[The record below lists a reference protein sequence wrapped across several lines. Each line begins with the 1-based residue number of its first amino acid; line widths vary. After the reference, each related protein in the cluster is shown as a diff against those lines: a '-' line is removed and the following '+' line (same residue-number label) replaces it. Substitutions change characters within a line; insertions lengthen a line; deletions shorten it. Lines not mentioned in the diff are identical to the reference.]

1 MMNDLQVINNKEIQG
16 MIHEIRGIQVILDKD
31 LVFLYDTETKKIN
44 QAVKRNIERFH
55 TEFCFQLTIDEV
67 RDLSLRSQ
75 IVTLNKSNN
84 YRGQHIKYLPYAFTE
99 QGVAMLSALL
109 KTEKAVKQSIAIMNA
124 FVMMRRFLSSNLLEQ
139 NFYINKKLEHDERI
153 KILEESFSSKTFS
166 NELFFDGQIYDNHS
180 LLLKIINGAKKSIVI
195 IDNYISSELLD
206 ILSETN
212 KNVTI
217 YSKNLNNNLINKY
230 NSQYH
235 NVSFKIDNRFHDRF
249 IIIDSKVLYHSG
261 ASFKHLGTKCF
272 AISKIDNKDMLNS
285 LLNKL

>member
-1 MMNDLQVINNKEIQG
+1 MNDLQVINNKKIES
-16 MIHEIRGIQVILDKD
+16 MIYEIRGVQVILDKD
-31 LVFLYDTETKKIN
+31 LAFLYDTETRKIN
-44 QAVKRNIERFH
+44 QVVKRNIERFPE
-55 TEFCFQLTIDEV
+55 EFCFQLNEDEY
-67 RDLSLRSQ
+67 RSLRSQ
-75 IVTLNKSNN
+75 IVISNEN
-84 YRGQHIKYLPYAFTE
+84 SNRGGVRYLPFAFTE

-109 KTEKAVKQSIAIMNA
+109 KTEKAVKQSIAVMNA

-139 NFYINKKLEHDERI
+139 NFYKNKVLEHNERI
-153 KILEESFSSKTFS
+153 KLLEESFSSKTFS
-166 NELFFDGQIYDNHS
+166 NELFFDGQIYDAHS

-212 KNVTI
+212 KDVII
-217 YSKNLNNNLINKY
+217 YSKNLNTNLINKY

-249 IIIDSKVLYHSG
+249 IIIDDKELYHCG
-261 ASFKHLGTKCF
+261 ASFKDLGTKCF
-272 AISKIDNKDMLNS
+272 AINKIDNEEMLNS